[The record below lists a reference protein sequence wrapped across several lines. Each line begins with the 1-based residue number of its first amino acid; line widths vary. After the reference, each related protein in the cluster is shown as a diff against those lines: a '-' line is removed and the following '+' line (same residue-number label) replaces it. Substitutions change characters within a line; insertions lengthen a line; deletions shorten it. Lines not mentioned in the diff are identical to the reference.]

1 MSLLNNGISN
11 PEPVTAIPQNGAYGT
26 TDVLINGQS
35 EILEIIAAGAA
46 LDNTMSRIV
55 QWVSDCYHGKVSV
68 SIHKVSN
75 DGSQLQLISAQGL
88 QADYIKLI
96 ESLNISECPGS
107 CPLAVRTRENI
118 IASDL
123 QAHPSWSG
131 CKDVAAQYDLK
142 ACWSVPLLSTHNE
155 VLGVFAIY
163 FDDIKSPGAFDV
175 HLIKLVGHTAA
186 IAMKSHHNMI
196 ALQELEARE
205 NAAIK
210 RANDDQLNFYR
221 GMLDDAP
228 VMIAVLRGR
237 DMVFD
242 FANEFYM
249 RAVGKRHILGK
260 PLREALPELEGQ
272 GLLEI
277 LDEVFTTGITYIGN
291 ETKIYLNR
299 KEDGGLEEAY
309 FNFAYKQIK
318 NTDGAP
324 EGILVHAVDVSD
336 HVRALRRAEESEQR
350 FRSFVLNSP
359 MPIGIYIGREMRIQT
374 VNEAILRAWEKDSS
388 VIGKTFREALPE
400 LEGQPFFQLLDDVY
414 TTGIPY
420 QATEDK
426 VYLMRDGK
434 IQPTYYNF
442 TYTPLRDE
450 NGMVYGVMNTA
461 TEVTD
466 LVKAKQKL
474 QQAEVRLLNA
484 VDVAEL
490 GTWSIDVE
498 TQQVDFSNRVKA
510 ILGTETNSLTLPDF
524 LGFIHEDDRQKVKG
538 ELDNAGGTNG
548 VIDFECRFINRQ
560 TEAEH
565 VVHGRAKLFIDEN
578 SEFGRINGKL
588 KDITLERMT
597 RKQLEKQVEARTLEL
612 QKLNNDLVKL
622 NESLNQFAYV
632 ASHDLQEPLRKIHM
646 YSDILQHSYKNKV
659 LDETGLIY
667 LDKILASSQRMSSL
681 IKDLLAFSRVE
692 SAEQP
697 KEKVEL
703 AGIIHNIIVDYE
715 VLIQQKKATI
725 NVGDL
730 PPVQAMP
737 LQMNQLFYNMIG
749 NALKFS
755 KANVPP
761 VVDIHSRILT
771 KDEIEQYS
779 NLKDKEYCEITI
791 SDNGIGFN
799 PSFAE
804 QIFVIF
810 QRLNLKEHYEGN
822 GIGLALCKKIV
833 ENHEGDISVT
843 SKENEGTTFKII
855 LPLSNL

>member
-1 MSLLNNGISN
+1 MNLLNNGIPN
-11 PEPVTAIPQNGAYGT
+11 AEPVTTIPQNGANGT
-26 TDVLINGQS
+26 IDVLIHGQAD
-35 EILEIIAAGAA
+35 ILEMIAAGAA
-46 LDNTMSRIV
+46 LDNTLSRIA

-75 DGSQLQLISAQGL
+75 DGTQLQLVSAQGL
-88 QADYIKLI
+88 HAGYVKLI
-96 ESLNISECPGS
+96 ESLNILEAPGV
-107 CPLAVRTRENI
+107 CTLAARTRESI
-118 IASDL
+118 IAADL
-123 QAHPSWSG
+123 QAHPSWSSH
-131 CKDVAAQYDLK
+131 KDVAAQYNLK
-142 ACWSVPLLSTHNE
+142 ACWSIPLLSANSE
-155 VLGVFAIY
+155 VLGVFAVY
-163 FDDIKSPGAFDV
+163 FDHVMAPGAFDV
-175 HLIKLVGHTAA
+175 RVIKLVGHTAA
-186 IAMKSHHNMI
+186 IAMKSHHNVI
-196 ALQELEARE
+196 VQQEMEARE
-205 NAAIK
+205 NVAIK
-210 RANDDQLNFYR
+210 RVNDDQLNFYK

-277 LDEVFTTGITYIGN
+277 LDEVFTTGIAYIGN

-299 KEDGGLEEAY
+299 KEDGGVEEAY
-309 FNFAYKQIK
+309 FNFAYKQIRDK
-318 NTDGAP
+318 DGAP
-324 EGILVHAVDVSD
+324 EGILVHAVDVSE
-336 HVRALRRAEESEQR
+336 HVRALHRAEESEQR

-426 VYLMRDGK
+426 VYLMRNGK

-450 NGMVYGVMNTA
+450 NGVVYGVMNTA

-490 GTWSIDVE
+490 GTWSIDVA

-510 ILGTETNSLTLPDF
+510 ILGTETNSLTVSDF
-524 LGFIHEDDRQKVKG
+524 LGFIHEEDRQKVKD
-538 ELDNAGGTNG
+538 ELDNATETNG

-560 TEAEH
+560 TGAEH

-578 SEFGRINGKL
+578 SEFGRVNGKL

-681 IKDLLAFSRVE
+681 IKDLLAFSRVD
-692 SAEQP
+692 STEQP

-703 AGIIHNIIVDYE
+703 TGIIHNIIVDYE

-725 NVGDL
+725 NVGEL

-761 VVDIHSRILT
+761 VIDIHSRILT
-771 KDEIEQYS
+771 KEEIAQYP
-779 NLKDKEYCEITI
+779 NLKNKEYCEITI

-833 ENHEGDISVT
+833 ENHEGHISVT

-855 LPLSNL
+855 LPLSHL